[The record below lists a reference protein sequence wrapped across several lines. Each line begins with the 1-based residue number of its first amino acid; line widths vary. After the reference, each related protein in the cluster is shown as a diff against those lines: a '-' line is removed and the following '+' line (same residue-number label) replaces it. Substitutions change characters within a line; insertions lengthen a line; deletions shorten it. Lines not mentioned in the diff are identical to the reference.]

1 MNTILLQKILDIL
14 TEGLAHVGDF
24 FKDLFV
30 TDPQDGQ
37 IIAYDAE
44 TGHWVNKD
52 ATEVELDLTNTFEA
66 QAIAT
71 LTDGAENVPMKS
83 LVVDIVPKQAS
94 GTPTPENP
102 LPISGTDEVVITHT
116 GKNLFDKTAT
126 QSANQRINTTYG
138 TTYAASGYNTTPYIR
153 IANGKDYT
161 LTTGIQSY
169 FAVYDKDKTFL
180 AGGAWNTGTSKTSH
194 ANAYYIRFDYS
205 ADNIDN
211 IQLEAG
217 TTATPYE
224 PYTATTHT
232 IALPST
238 VYGGEVDVVSGS
250 GTENYSN
257 VDLGSLTWNET
268 GTPNIFYATV
278 SGMKAGYTP
287 ICYCSIYEGY
297 SGYFTGMSNNQVAK
311 NSTYRYIYI
320 KDTRFST
327 VADIGDNLDG
337 IMLYYPVDTPT
348 PITTTPT
355 TIKTHGGTESIFAD
369 CGNVSGEYYTK
380 TAESVIALANITE
393 DITSSITKN
402 TTDFS
407 DILLKVSQ
415 NNKAVSVEIY
425 SATTAAA
432 VNDTFLSNLPKPA
445 MNCKVLL
452 VNTTLGEDGTILG
465 TLKTTGELEIA
476 TSGAKS
482 FSGLITYVAK

>member
-30 TDPQDGQ
+30 SDPQDGQ
-37 IIAYDAE
+37 VIAYDAE

-52 ATEVELDLTNTFEA
+52 ATEVELDLINTFAA
-66 QAIAT
+66 QPIAT
-71 LTDGAENVPMKS
+71 LTDGAENVPMNS
-83 LVVDIVPKQAS
+83 LIVDIVPQQAS
-94 GTPTPENP
+94 GIPTPDNP
-102 LPISGTDEVVITHT
+102 LPISGFTGANVTHT
-116 GKNLFDKTAT
+116 GKNLFDKTAI

-161 LTTGIQSY
+161 LTSGIQSY
-169 FAVYDKDKTFL
+169 FAVYDKNKTFL

-205 ADNIDN
+205 TDNIDN

-217 TTATPYE
+217 SQATTYE

-232 IALPST
+232 IALPAT
-238 VYGGEVDVVSGS
+238 IYGGEVDVVNGS
-250 GTENYSN
+250 GTITKGYIASYNGESI
-257 VDLGSLTWNET
+257 NEPWISSMDVYT
-268 GTPNIFYATV
+268 PGGTPT
-278 SGMKAGYTP
+278 
-287 ICYCSIYEGY
+287 
-297 SGYFTGMSNNQVAK
+297 TGAQV
-311 NSTYRYIYI
+311 
-320 KDTRFST
+320 
-327 VADIGDNLDG
+327 V
-337 IMLYYPVDTPT
+337 YPLATPT

-355 TIKTHGGTESIFAD
+355 TIKTMGGTESIFAD
-369 CGNVSGEYYTK
+369 CGDVSGEYYIK
-380 TAESVIALANITE
+380 TANSVLALAKITE
-393 DITSSITKN
+393 DITSDITKN

-415 NNKAVSVEIY
+415 NNKVVSVEIY
-425 SATTAAA
+425 NATTAAA

-445 MNCKVLL
+445 MNSKVLL